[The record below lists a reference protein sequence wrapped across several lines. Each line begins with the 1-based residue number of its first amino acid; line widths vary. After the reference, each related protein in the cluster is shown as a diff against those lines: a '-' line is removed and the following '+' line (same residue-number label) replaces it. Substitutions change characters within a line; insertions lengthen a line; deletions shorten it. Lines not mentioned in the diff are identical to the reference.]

1 MTCFALLDDCH
12 ATAATPTSR
21 LYTGFLREHRC
32 DDPGALDAVW
42 AAADRDL
49 HAGLHAVVLADYEW
63 GARLLQAGHERL
75 PPGHGCSLR
84 VLMFER
90 LECVGA
96 DAVDAWLVAREHEDT
111 GGGHGG
117 DGRAPATAGVLDIR
131 PSVDHEAFCDAIAR
145 IHAAIGEGE
154 TYQVNYTYRL
164 DFGTFGAPV
173 SLYRRLRARQA
184 VAFGAFIALP
194 PGTAGPDFVLSCSP
208 ELFLRNQGG
217 RLSARPMKGT
227 APRAREAEGDS
238 EIARMLAGDTK
249 NRAENLMIV
258 DLLRN
263 DLGRIARTGSVR
275 VPTLF
280 SVETYPTVFQM
291 TSTIVAELPNDTGFP
306 ALLRALFPCGSI
318 TGAPKH
324 RTMQIIAELENTPR
338 GLYTGSIG
346 WVDPPAR
353 AGRAC
358 GDFCLSVAIRTLT
371 LQQRADGAGCDGR
384 MGVGAGIVIDS
395 RAEAEFEEC
404 ALKARFLTG
413 LDPGFNLFET
423 MYATREEGIRHV
435 ERHLARLAASA
446 EALDFTCPRARIV
459 AALRQQVTGLAP
471 DVQTRIRLAVHKDGR
486 FDIVVAPLE
495 PLPPGPTEV
504 LLAPKPVADPHG
516 LFAHKTTLRSRYD
529 AGIRAAQ
536 ARGAFDTLFFDAGG
550 WLTEG
555 GRSNVFLLI
564 DGQWLTPPIGRGV
577 LPGTMRAAVLDDAE
591 WSARE
596 QALRVEDLFRA
607 ERIVLTNALRG
618 VLEAR
623 LAPGEAERWRASL
636 SISAT
641 ELRDTGE
648 VVQTANPAPSAS
660 ASGRSGQSGPEPAR
674 AVRG

>member
-12 ATAATPTSR
+12 ATAASPTSR
-21 LYTGFLREHRC
+21 LYTGFAREHRC
-32 DDPGALDAVW
+32 DDPVTLDAVW
-42 AAADRDL
+42 AAVDRDL
-49 HAGLHAVVLADYEW
+49 RAGLHAVVLADYEW
-63 GARLLQAGHERL
+63 GARLLHAGHERL
-75 PPGHGCSLR
+75 APEHEGSLR
-84 VLMFER
+84 VLMFEHMQP
-90 LECVGA
+90 LSA
-96 DAVDAWLVAREHEDT
+96 DAVDGWLAARERDET
-111 GGGHGG
+111 GG
-117 DGRAPATAGVLDIR
+117 DGMDGNAPAAAGVLDIR
-131 PSVDHEAFCDAIAR
+131 PSVDHAAFCDAIAR

-164 DFGTFGAPV
+164 DFRTFGAPV

-194 PGTAGPDFVLSCSP
+194 PGTAGPDYVLSCSP

-275 VPTLF
+275 VPALF
-280 SVETYPTVFQM
+280 SVEAYPTVFQM
-291 TSTIVAELPNDTGFP
+291 TSSIEAELPDDTGFP

-346 WVDPPAR
+346 WIDAPTRPEQ
-353 AGRAC
+353 AC
-358 GDFCLSVAIRTLT
+358 GDFCLSVTIRTLT
-371 LQQRADGAGCDGR
+371 LQQRADAGDGAGCDGR

-395 RAEAEFEEC
+395 RAEEEFEEC

-413 LDPGFNLFET
+413 LDPGFSLFET
-423 MYATREEGIRHV
+423 MYATREEGIRHI

-446 EALDFTCPRARIV
+446 AALGFACPRAEIV
-459 AALRQQVTGLAP
+459 AALRQQVAGLAP
-471 DVQTRIRLAVHKDGR
+471 GVPTRIRLALHKDGR
-486 FDIVVAPLE
+486 FEIAVAPLE
-495 PLPPGPTEV
+495 PLPSGPVEV
-504 LLAPKPVADPHG
+504 LLATAPLDDPHG
-516 LFAHKTTLRSRYD
+516 LLAHKTTLRSRYD
-529 AGIRAAQ
+529 AGIRMAQ
-536 ARGAFDTLFFDAGG
+536 TRGAFDSLFFDSEG

-555 GRSNVFLLI
+555 GRSNVFLRI
-564 DGQWLTPPIGRGV
+564 DGEWLTPPVGRGV
-577 LPGTMRAAVLDDAE
+577 LPGTMRAALLDDPE

-596 QALRVEDLFRA
+596 YPLRVEDLLRA
-607 ERIVLTNALRG
+607 ERIVLSNALRG
-618 VLEAR
+618 VIEAR
-623 LAPGEAERWRASL
+623 LAAGEAARCRVPADV
-636 SISAT
+636 
-641 ELRDTGE
+641 LRTD
-648 VVQTANPAPSAS
+648 
-660 ASGRSGQSGPEPAR
+660 
-674 AVRG
+674 RG

>member
-12 ATAATPTSR
+12 STAAAPTSR
-21 LYTGFLREHRC
+21 LYTGFVREHRC
-32 DDPGALDAVW
+32 DDPATLDAVW

-49 HAGLHAVVLADYEW
+49 RAGLHAVVLADYEW
-63 GARLLQAGHERL
+63 GARLLQAGHERVA
-75 PPGHGCSLR
+75 PEHGGSLR
-84 VLMFER
+84 VLMFEH
-90 LECVGA
+90 LQQLGA
-96 DAVDAWLVAREHEDT
+96 EAVDAWLEARERDET
-111 GGGHGG
+111 GGHGM
-117 DGRAPATAGVLDIR
+117 DGRAPAAAGVLDIR
-131 PSVDHEAFCDAIAR
+131 PSVDHAAFCEAIAR

-164 DFGTFGAPV
+164 DFRTFGAPA

-194 PGTAGPDFVLSCSP
+194 PGTAGPDYVLSCSP
-208 ELFLRNQGG
+208 ELFLRNAGG

-275 VPTLF
+275 VPALF
-280 SVETYPTVFQM
+280 TVEAYPTVFQM
-291 TSTIVAELPNDTGFP
+291 TSTIEAELPDDTGFP

-324 RTMQIIAELENTPR
+324 RTMQIIADLENTPR

-346 WVDPPAR
+346 WIDAPAR
-353 AGRAC
+353 PDQAC

-371 LQQRADGAGCDGR
+371 LQQRVDGAGCDGR

-395 RAEAEFEEC
+395 RAEEEFEEC

-413 LDPGFNLFET
+413 LDPGFSLFET
-423 MYATREEGIRHV
+423 MYATRADGIRHI
-435 ERHLARLAASA
+435 ERHLGRLSASA
-446 EALDFTCPRARIV
+446 AALGFACPRAEIV
-459 AALRQQVTGLAP
+459 AALRQQVAGLAP
-471 DVQTRIRLAVHKDGR
+471 GVPTRMRLALHKDGR
-486 FDIVVAPLE
+486 FEIVVAPLE
-495 PLPPGPTEV
+495 PLPPGPVEV
-504 LLAPKPVADPHG
+504 LLAPAPIDDPHG

-529 AGIRAAQ
+529 AGIRTAQ
-536 ARGAFDTLFFDAGG
+536 ARGAFDTLFFDSDG

-555 GRSNVFLLI
+555 GRSNVFVRL
-564 DGQWLTPPIGRGV
+564 DGEWLTPPMGRGV
-577 LPGTMRAAVLDDAE
+577 LPGTMRAAVLDDPE

-596 QALRVEDLFRA
+596 QALRVEDLLRA

-618 VLEAR
+618 VVDAR
-623 LAPGEAERWRASL
+623 LATGEAARRRLPAD
-636 SISAT
+636 I
-641 ELRDTGE
+641 LRTD
-648 VVQTANPAPSAS
+648 
-660 ASGRSGQSGPEPAR
+660 
-674 AVRG
+674 RG

>member
-12 ATAATPTSR
+12 ATAAAPTSR
-21 LYTGFLREHRC
+21 LYTGFVREHRC
-32 DDPGALDAVW
+32 DDPATLDAVW

-49 HAGLHAVVLADYEW
+49 RAGLHAVVLADYEW

-75 PPGHGCSLR
+75 APEHGGSLR
-84 VLMFER
+84 VLMFEH
-90 LECVGA
+90 LQHLAA
-96 DAVDAWLVAREHEDT
+96 DAVDAWLEARERDET
-111 GGGHGG
+111 GGHGM
-117 DGRAPATAGVLDIR
+117 DGGAPAAAGVLDIR
-131 PSVDHEAFCDAIAR
+131 PSVDHDAFCDAIGR

-164 DFGTFGAPV
+164 DFRSFGAPV

-194 PGTAGPDFVLSCSP
+194 PGTIGPDFVLSCSP
-208 ELFLRNQGG
+208 ELFLRNDGG

-275 VPTLF
+275 VPALF
-280 SVETYPTVFQM
+280 SVEAYPTVFQM
-291 TSTIVAELPNDTGFP
+291 TSSIEAELPDDTGVP

-324 RTMQIIAELENTPR
+324 RTMQIIAELETTPR

-346 WVDPPAR
+346 WIDAPRHPDQ
-353 AGRAC
+353 AC
-358 GDFCLSVAIRTLT
+358 GDFCLSVTIRTLT
-371 LQQRADGAGCDGR
+371 LQRRADGAGCDGR

-395 RAEAEFEEC
+395 RAEEEFEEC

-413 LDPGFNLFET
+413 LDPGFSLFET
-423 MYATREEGIRHV
+423 MYATREDGIRQV

-446 EALDFTCPRARIV
+446 ASLGFACPRAEIV
-459 AALRQQVTGLAP
+459 AALRQQVAGLAP
-471 DVQTRIRLAVHKDGR
+471 GQPSRMRLALYKDGR
-486 FDIVVAPLE
+486 FEIVVAPLE
-495 PLPPGPTEV
+495 PLPPGPVEV
-504 LLAPKPVADPHG
+504 LLAPAPIEDAHG
-516 LFAHKTTLRSRYD
+516 LFAHKTTLRGRYD

-536 ARGAFDTLFFDAGG
+536 ARGAFDTLFFDADG

-555 GRSNVFLLI
+555 GRSNVFLRI
-564 DGQWLTPPIGRGV
+564 DGEWVTPPVGRGV
-577 LPGTMRAAVLDDAE
+577 LPGTMRAALLDDPE

-618 VLEAR
+618 VVEAR
-623 LAPGEAERWRASL
+623 LTAGEAERFRHP
-636 SISAT
+636 AT
-641 ELRDTGE
+641 E
-648 VVQTANPAPSAS
+648 A
-660 ASGRSGQSGPEPAR
+660 AR
-674 AVRG
+674 AGRG

>member
-12 ATAATPTSR
+12 ATAAAPTSR
-21 LYTGFLREHRC
+21 LYTGFVREHRC
-32 DDPGALDAVW
+32 DDPAALDAVW

-49 HAGLHAVVLADYEW
+49 RAGLHAVVLADYEW
-63 GARLLQAGHERL
+63 GARLLHAGHERL
-75 PPGHGCSLR
+75 APADGGSLR
-84 VLMFER
+84 VLMFED
-90 LECVGA
+90 LQHLAA
-96 DAVDAWLVAREHEDT
+96 DAVDVWLEAREREET
-111 GGGHGG
+111 GGHGM
-117 DGRAPATAGVLDIR
+117 DGRAPAAAGVLDIR
-131 PSVDHEAFCDAIAR
+131 PSVDHDAFCAAIAR

-164 DFGTFGAPV
+164 DFRTFGAPV

-194 PGTAGPDFVLSCSP
+194 PGTDGPDYVLSCSP

-275 VPTLF
+275 VPALF
-280 SVETYPTVFQM
+280 SVEAYPTVFQM
-291 TSTIVAELPNDTGFP
+291 TSSIEAELPDDTGFP

-346 WVDPPAR
+346 WIDAPSRPEQ
-353 AGRAC
+353 AC

-371 LQQRADGAGCDGR
+371 LERRAEGGEGDEGAGCDGR

-395 RAEAEFEEC
+395 RAEEEFEEC

-413 LDPGFNLFET
+413 LDPGFSLFET
-423 MYATREEGIRHV
+423 LYATREDGIRQV
-435 ERHLARLAASA
+435 ERHLARLSASA
-446 EALDFTCPRARIV
+446 AALDFACPRTAIV
-459 AALRQQVTGLAP
+459 AALRQQVAGLAP
-471 DVQTRIRLAVHKDGR
+471 GVPTRMRLALHKDGR
-486 FDIVVAPLE
+486 FEIVVAALE
-495 PLPPGPTEV
+495 PLSPGPVEV
-504 LLAPKPVADPHG
+504 LLAPRPIEDPHG
-516 LFAHKTTLRSRYD
+516 LLAHKTTLRSRYD
-529 AGIRAAQ
+529 EGIRAAQ
-536 ARGAFDTLFFDAGG
+536 ARGAFDTLFFDAEG

-555 GRSNVFLLI
+555 GRSNVFLRI
-564 DGQWLTPPIGRGV
+564 DGQWLTPPVGRGV
-577 LPGTMRAAVLDDAE
+577 LPGTMRAALLDDPE

-618 VLEAR
+618 VLAAR
-623 LAPGEAERWRASL
+623 LAACEAERFL
-636 SISAT
+636 HPAT
-641 ELRDTGE
+641 E
-648 VVQTANPAPSAS
+648 A
-660 ASGRSGQSGPEPAR
+660 AR
-674 AVRG
+674 AGRG

>member
-12 ATAATPTSR
+12 STAAAPTSR
-21 LYTGFLREHRC
+21 LYTGFVREHRC
-32 DDPGALDAVW
+32 DDPATLDAVW

-49 HAGLHAVVLADYEW
+49 RAGLHAVVLADYEW
-63 GARLLQAGHERL
+63 GARLLHAGHERL
-75 PPGHGCSLR
+75 APAHGGSLR
-84 VLMFER
+84 VLMFKAMQH
-90 LECVGA
+90 LGA
-96 DAVDAWLVAREHEDT
+96 DAVDAWLQARECDET
-111 GGGHGG
+111 GGHGM
-117 DGRAPATAGVLDIR
+117 DGRAPAAAGVLDIR
-131 PSVDHEAFCDAIAR
+131 PSVDHAAFCDAIAR

-164 DFGTFGAPV
+164 DFRTFGAPV

-194 PGTAGPDFVLSCSP
+194 PGTDGPDYVLSCSP
-208 ELFLRNQGG
+208 ELFLRNQSG

-263 DLGRIARTGSVR
+263 DLGRVARTGSVR
-275 VPTLF
+275 VPALF
-280 SVETYPTVFQM
+280 SVEAYPTVFQM
-291 TSTIVAELPNDTGFP
+291 TSTIEAEQPDETGFP
-306 ALLRALFPCGSI
+306 TLLRALFPCGSI

-346 WVDPPAR
+346 WIDAPTRP
-353 AGRAC
+353 GRAC
-358 GDFCLSVAIRTLT
+358 GDFCLSVSIRTLT
-371 LQQRADGAGCDGR
+371 LHQRADGAGCDGR

-395 RAEAEFEEC
+395 RAEEEFEEC

-413 LDPGFNLFET
+413 LDPGFSLFET
-423 MYATREEGIRHV
+423 MYATRADGIRQV

-446 EALDFTCPRARIV
+446 AGLGFVCPRAEIA
-459 AALRQQVTGLAP
+459 AALRQQVAALAP
-471 DVQTRIRLAVHKDGR
+471 GVPTRMRLALHKDGR
-486 FDIVVAPLE
+486 FEIVVAPLE
-495 PLPPGPTEV
+495 PLPPGPVEV
-504 LLAPKPVADPHG
+504 LLAPAPIEDPHG

-536 ARGAFDTLFFDAGG
+536 ARGAFDTLFFDAEGS
-550 WLTEG
+550 LTEG
-555 GRSNVFLLI
+555 GRSNVFVRI
-564 DGQWLTPPIGRGV
+564 DGEWLTPPVGRGV
-577 LPGTMRAAVLDDAE
+577 LPGTMRAAVMDDPE
-591 WSARE
+591 WRARE

-607 ERIVLTNALRG
+607 ERVVLTNALRG

-623 LAPGEAERWRASL
+623 LASGEAERFGQP
-636 SISAT
+636 AT
-641 ELRDTGE
+641 AT
-648 VVQTANPAPSAS
+648 
-660 ASGRSGQSGPEPAR
+660 AR
-674 AVRG
+674 AGRG

>member
-12 ATAATPTSR
+12 ATAAAPTSR
-21 LYTGFLREHRC
+21 LYTGFVREHRC
-32 DDPGALDAVW
+32 DDPAALDAVW

-49 HAGLHAVVLADYEW
+49 RAGLHAVVLADYEW

-75 PPGHGCSLR
+75 APAHGGSLR
-84 VLMFER
+84 VLMFDA
-90 LECVGA
+90 LQHLSA
-96 DAVDAWLVAREHEDT
+96 AAVDAWLEAREREET
-111 GGGHGG
+111 GGHGM
-117 DGRAPATAGVLDIR
+117 DGRAPAPAGVLDIR
-131 PSVDHEAFCDAIAR
+131 PSVDREAFCAAIAR

-164 DFGTFGAPV
+164 DFRTFGAPV

-194 PGTAGPDFVLSCSP
+194 PGTAGPDYVLSCSP
-208 ELFLRNQGG
+208 ELFLRKQGG

-275 VPTLF
+275 VPALF
-280 SVETYPTVFQM
+280 SVEAYPTVFQM
-291 TSTIVAELPNDTGFP
+291 TSTIEAELPDATGFP

-324 RTMQIIAELENTPR
+324 RTMQLIAELETTPR

-346 WVDPPAR
+346 WIDPPTR
-353 AGRAC
+353 AEQAC

-371 LQQRADGAGCDGR
+371 LQQGAVGGHSAGGEGR

-395 RAEAEFEEC
+395 RAEEEFEEC

-413 LDPGFNLFET
+413 LDPGFSLFET
-423 MYATREEGIRHV
+423 MYATRADGIRQV

-446 EALDFTCPRARIV
+446 AALGFACPRAEIV
-459 AALRQQVTGLAP
+459 AALRQQVAGLAP
-471 DVQTRIRLAVHKDGR
+471 GQPSRMRLALHKDGR
-486 FDIVVAPLE
+486 FEIVVAPLE
-495 PLPPGPTEV
+495 PLPPGPVEV
-504 LLAPKPVADPHG
+504 LLALAPIDDPHG
-516 LFAHKTTLRSRYD
+516 LFVHKTTLRGRYD

-536 ARGAFDTLFFDAGG
+536 ARGAFDTLFFDADG

-555 GRSNVFLLI
+555 GRSNVFLRI
-564 DGQWLTPPIGRGV
+564 DGEWLTPPVGRGV
-577 LPGTMRAAVLDDAE
+577 LPGTMRAALLDDPE
-591 WSARE
+591 WDARE
-596 QALRVEDLFRA
+596 QPLRVEDLLRA
-607 ERIVLTNALRG
+607 ERLVLTNALRG
-618 VLEAR
+618 AVEAR
-623 LAPGEAERWRASL
+623 LAPGEAERCKL
-636 SISAT
+636 PT
-641 ELRDTGE
+641 ELMGTD
-648 VVQTANPAPSAS
+648 
-660 ASGRSGQSGPEPAR
+660 
-674 AVRG
+674 RG

>member
-12 ATAATPTSR
+12 ATAAAPTSR
-21 LYTGFLREHRC
+21 LYTGFVREHRC
-32 DDPGALDAVW
+32 DDPATLDAVW

-49 HAGLHAVVLADYEW
+49 RAGLHAVVLADYEW
-63 GARLLQAGHERL
+63 GARLLQAGHERVA
-75 PPGHGCSLR
+75 PEHGGSLR
-84 VLMFER
+84 VLMFEH
-90 LECVGA
+90 LQQLGA
-96 DAVDAWLVAREHEDT
+96 EAVDAWLEARERDET
-111 GGGHGG
+111 GGHGM
-117 DGRAPATAGVLDIR
+117 DGRAPAAAGVLDIR
-131 PSVDHEAFCDAIAR
+131 PSVDHAAFCEAIAR

-164 DFGTFGAPV
+164 DFRTFGAPV

-194 PGTAGPDFVLSCSP
+194 PGTAGPDYVLSCSP
-208 ELFLRNQGG
+208 ELFLRNSGG

-275 VPTLF
+275 VPALF
-280 SVETYPTVFQM
+280 SVEAYPTVFQM
-291 TSTIVAELPNDTGFP
+291 TSSIEAELPDDTGFP

-324 RTMQIIAELENTPR
+324 RTMQIIADLENTPR

-346 WVDPPAR
+346 WIDAPQRPEQ
-353 AGRAC
+353 AC
-358 GDFCLSVAIRTLT
+358 GDFCLSVTIRTLT
-371 LQQRADGAGCDGR
+371 LQQRGDGAGCDGR

-395 RAEAEFEEC
+395 RAEEEFEEC

-413 LDPGFNLFET
+413 LDPGFSLFET
-423 MYATREEGIRHV
+423 MYATRADGIRQI

-446 EALDFTCPRARIV
+446 TALGFACPRAEIV
-459 AALRQQVTGLAP
+459 AALRQQVAGLASGVP
-471 DVQTRIRLAVHKDGR
+471 TRIRLALHKDGR
-486 FDIVVAPLE
+486 FEIVVAPLE
-495 PLPPGPTEV
+495 PLPAGPV
-504 LLAPKPVADPHG
+504 VMLLAPAPLDDPHG
-516 LFAHKTTLRSRYD
+516 LFAQKTTLRSRYD

-536 ARGAFDTLFFDAGG
+536 ARGAFDTLFFDSEGR
-550 WLTEG
+550 LTEG
-555 GRSNVFLLI
+555 GRSNVFVRI
-564 DGQWLTPPIGRGV
+564 DGEWLTPPVGRGV

-596 QALRVEDLFRA
+596 QVLRVEDLFRA

-623 LAPGEAERWRASL
+623 LAAGETERFWQMTTETAPGS
-636 SISAT
+636 
-641 ELRDTGE
+641 
-648 VVQTANPAPSAS
+648 
-660 ASGRSGQSGPEPAR
+660 
-674 AVRG
+674 RG